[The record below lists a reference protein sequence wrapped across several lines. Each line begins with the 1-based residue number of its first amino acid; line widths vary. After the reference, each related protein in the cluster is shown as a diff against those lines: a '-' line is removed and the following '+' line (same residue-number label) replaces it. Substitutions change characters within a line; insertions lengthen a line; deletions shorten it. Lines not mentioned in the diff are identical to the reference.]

1 MDKHSKYNKYV
12 KFFLVLIAISAI
24 IGIAIISIL
33 IYRAYKNVDSFISDD
48 NINNINKINKINNL
62 NISSDANKILTN
74 NDYVGLM
81 SDSYNKMILQD
92 EDSIQKLYKDAIVK
106 SNIIAELNSINNNQ
120 IKSTYKKFPAES
132 LIKTIKSKNNA
143 QMLSLISNDPS
154 GKYSVNVNDKCL
166 TVSGTCENNTPYC
179 IQDCQN
185 ILYTSDSQ
193 KFSPVTI
200 ASAADAKKI
209 MGLGANINSA
219 NVYPFNAIISA
230 VDNTCLAMSNS
241 GVTLEQCNLNDI
253 RHQWSVSPDEN
264 ICLTE

>member
-12 KFFLVLIAISAI
+12 DIFLALIAISAI

-33 IYRAYKNVDSFISDD
+33 IYRAYKNVDSFIS
-48 NINNINKINKINNL
+48 NNKIIEINNL
-62 NISSDANKILTN
+62 DISSDANKILTN

-92 EDSIQKLYKDAIVK
+92 EDSIQKLYKDAIVR

-120 IKSTYKKFPAES
+120 IKSTSKKIPADL

-166 TVSGTCENNTPYC
+166 TVSGTCDNNSPYC
-179 IQDCQN
+179 TQDCQN

-193 KFSPVTI
+193 KFSAVNI
-200 ASAADAKKI
+200 ANASDAKKI
-209 MGLGANINSA
+209 MGSGANINSA
-219 NVYPFNAIISA
+219 NIYPFNAIISA

-253 RHQWSVSPDEN
+253 RHQWSISQDEN